1 MYITSTDVYKLDNAT
16 PLAYIVHMFTFIET
30 TAFGK
35 ALPYYLDDDE
45 YAEMQ
50 DFMINYPEAGDII
63 PGSGGVRKLRW
74 KRPRMGKRS
83 GVRVV
88 YYLKSRHFEIWLLAI
103 YAKSEQEDVPAHIT
117 RAWKENIE
125 DE

>member
-1 MYITSTDVYKLDNAT
+1 
-16 PLAYIVHMFTFIET
+16 MFTFIET

>member
-1 MYITSTDVYKLDNAT
+1 
-16 PLAYIVHMFTFIET
+16 MFTFIET

-45 YAEMQ
+45 YEELQ

-63 PGSGGVRKLRW
+63 TGSGGVRKLRW
-74 KRPRMGKRS
+74 KRPGMGKRS
-83 GVRVV
+83 GVRVI

-117 RAWKENIE
+117 RAWKESIE